1 MKTENDQIMGKVHTT
16 EICENPRDKGNSSP
30 RCYDWPSWQLE
41 AKAENVGGLSWENM
55 QNKEAG
61 RLSLFS
67 VKN

>member
-1 MKTENDQIMGKVHTT
+1 MTK
-16 EICENPRDKGNSSP
+16 
-30 RCYDWPSWQLE
+30 SWEKYTPQKSVKILETKETSVPDDVPGLPGPLE